1 METMAYM
8 LDTAEVEGKTVFRYL
23 HMPAHRHLCAVK
35 TLCYRAALLLSHA
48 LLAADF
54 AESTLR
60 LAYQESNKPYFE
72 NERNLHF
79 SLSYSYQHAMCAISD
94 EPIGYDVRLLPPTL
108 ASSPGNG
115 CASQATRRRP
125 TSRSPRCL
133 RILAAFSPAYV
144 FTAIERHDDYKC
156 MVCAPKTVPTSHTS
170 YTAALVATGLKRQ
183 RASGISAVPPP

>member
-23 HMPAHRHLCAVK
+23 HMPAHQHLCAVK

-94 EPIGYDVRLLPPTL
+94 EPIGYDVQLATADTGIVPVKWVRL
-108 ASSPGNG
+108 ASN
-115 CASQATRRRP
+115 AKATDEP
-125 TSRSPRCL
+125 LSALLANTSSIQPRL
-133 RILAAFSPAYV
+133 RV
-144 FTAIERHDDYKC
+144 HRHR
-156 MVCAPKTVPTSHTS
+156 AP
-170 YTAALVATGLKRQ
+170 R
-183 RASGISAVPPP
+183 

>member
-1 METMAYM
+1 METTAYM

-23 HMPAHRHLCAVK
+23 HMSAHRHLCAVK

-79 SLSYSYQHAMCAISD
+79 SLSYSYQRAISD
-94 EPIGYDVRLLPPTL
+94 EPIGYDVQLATADTGIVPGKWMRL
-108 ASSPGNG
+108 ASN
-115 CASQATRRRP
+115 AKATDEP
-125 TSRSPRCL
+125 LFALLANTSSIQPRL
-133 RILAAFSPAYV
+133 RV
-144 FTAIERHDDYKC
+144 HRHR
-156 MVCAPKTVPTSHTS
+156 AP
-170 YTAALVATGLKRQ
+170 R
-183 RASGISAVPPP
+183 